1 LKRFNSAFSTL
12 SSDLGAEVGRTT
24 IKDVSERAGVSV
36 GTVSNVLNA
45 PHRVAPQTR
54 ERVLQVVSEL
64 GYRPNRAARGL
75 QARRTYL
82 IGYLL
87 PERETNVNT
96 ALDSFLHELVS
107 TASPHGLEVVLFA
120 PRTGQTGLEGYRDL
134 IRRGDVDGF
143 VLSETNYDDERI
155 ALLSRSGFP
164 FVSFGRSLAEDPFAW
179 VDVDGASGIAD
190 AVRHLLGAGHRR
202 IALVAWPE
210 GSESGDDRVAGY
222 RRALTRAGVAANPL
236 LEVRCLNGVDQGREA
251 WRRLSLMDSP
261 PTAVVAV
268 QDQLAIGVVLQAQAM
283 GLRPGVDLAVTGFD
297 DTPAGAL
304 LGLSSV
310 RQPLR
315 EVCRLLVEH
324 LVRRIED
331 PWADP
336 GHDLVRP
343 ELVIRSS
350 SGADVINAPQPRA
363 GSELHRYRRRHRR

>member
-1 LKRFNSAFSTL
+1 ML
-12 SSDLGAEVGRTT
+12 SSDRGAEVGRTT

-45 PHRVAPQTR
+45 PQRVAPQTR

-120 PRTGQTGLEGYRDL
+120 PRAGQTALEGYRDP

-190 AVRHLLGAGHRR
+190 AVRHLLGAGHRS

-222 RRALTRAGVAANPL
+222 RRALTRAGVAPNPL
-236 LEVRCLNGVDQGREA
+236 LEVRCLNGVDQGRKA

-268 QDQLAIGVVLQAQAM
+268 QDQLAIGVLLEAQAM

-304 LGLSSV
+304 LGLSTV

-324 LVRRIED
+324 LVHRIED

-350 SGADVINAPQPRA
+350 SGADVINAPRPRA
-363 GSELHRYRRRHRR
+363 GSELHRYRRRYRR

>member
-1 LKRFNSAFSTL
+1 M
-12 SSDLGAEVGRTT
+12 GRTT

-45 PHRVAPQTR
+45 PHLVAPQTR
-54 ERVLQVVSEL
+54 DRVLQVVSEL
-64 GYRPNRAARGL
+64 GYQPNRAARGL

-82 IGYLL
+82 IGYLM
-87 PERETNVNT
+87 PAREPSVNT

-120 PRTGQTGLEGYRDL
+120 PRPGQTPLEGYRDL

-143 VLSETNYDDERI
+143 VLSETNYDDPRI
-155 ALLSRSGFP
+155 ALLAEVGFP
-164 FVSFGRSLAEDPFAW
+164 FVSFGRSLVRDLFAW
-179 VDVDGASGIAD
+179 VDVDGAAGIGD

-222 RRALTRAGVAANPL
+222 RRALTRAGVTPDPR

-251 WRRLSLMDSP
+251 WRRLSLLDSP

-268 QDQLAIGVVLQAQAM
+268 QDQLAIGVLLEAQSMALQ
-283 GLRPGVDLAVTGFD
+283 PGVDLAVTGFD

-310 RQPLR
+310 RQPMA

-324 LVRRIED
+324 LVGRIEE
-331 PWADP
+331 PGSEP

-343 ELVIRSS
+343 EFVPRPS
-350 SGADVINAPQPRA
+350 SGAEVKVAPAPERD
-363 GSELHRYRRRHRR
+363 SELHRYRRRDRR

>member
-1 LKRFNSAFSTL
+1 M
-12 SSDLGAEVGRTT
+12 GRTT

-54 ERVLQVVSEL
+54 QRVLEVVSEL
-64 GYRPNRAARGL
+64 GYRPNRTARGL

-87 PERETNVNT
+87 PERELNVNNT
-96 ALDSFLHELVS
+96 LDSFIHELVS
-107 TASPHGLEVVLFA
+107 TASPHGLEVVLFV
-120 PRTGQTGLEGYRDL
+120 PRPGQEALEGYRDL

-143 VLSETNYDDERI
+143 VLSETNYEDPRV
-155 ALLSRSGFP
+155 ALLSMTGFP

-179 VDVDGASGIAD
+179 VDVDGASGIGD
-190 AVRHLLGAGHRR
+190 AVRHLLGSGHRR

-210 GSESGDDRVAGY
+210 GSESGDDRVAGF
-222 RRALTRAGVAANPL
+222 RRALARAGVASDPR
-236 LEVRCLNGVDQGREA
+236 LEVRCLNGVEQGREA
-251 WRRLSLMDSP
+251 WRRLSLLDSP

-268 QDQLAIGVVLQAQAM
+268 QDQLAIGVLLEAQSMA
-283 GLRPGVDLAVTGFD
+283 LRPGIDLAVTGFD

-310 RQPLR
+310 RQPMA

-331 PWADP
+331 PGSDP

-343 ELVIRSS
+343 EFVARPSTGAELVP
-350 SGADVINAPQPRA
+350 APEPERPT
-363 GSELHRYRRRHRR
+363 ELHRYRRGHRR